1 MIKIKKPVRGNYQVT
16 FDYDGHIQYQAE
28 HPEIEYHGGVDFYSD
43 NRNIYASD
51 NGIVD
56 KIGYDAKGYGN
67 YIKLKHSWGYSLYC
81 HLITLPTFPIGF
93 EIIEGLVIGTMGSTG
108 NSTGTHVHFE
118 TRDLG
123 NVVFNPELWFE
134 DENVVAEPIVENVTV
149 DPIISSEGKIRVI
162 CDMARVRIIPGKTG
176 KILCDVY
183 NGSEFT
189 ATGNKENADG
199 LTWRE
204 ITVWIAENDGYG
216 TQIIEDI

>member
-51 NGIVD
+51 NGVVD

-67 YIKLKHSWGYSLYC
+67 YIKLKHSWGYSLSC
-81 HLITLPTFPIGF
+81 HLLVLPKFPIGF
-93 EIIEGLVIGTMGSTG
+93 EIVEGLVMGIMGSTG

-118 TRDLG
+118 TRDLN

-134 DENVVAEPIVENVTV
+134 DENVVAEPIVENVIT
-149 DPIISSEGKIRVI
+149 DTIISSQGKVKIV
-162 CDMARVRIIPGKTG
+162 CDMARVRIVPGKTG

-183 NGSEFT
+183 NGFEFT
-189 ATGNKENADG
+189 ATGNKENVDG